1 MANFSAST
9 FEAVTCPACGLLCDD
24 VRIER
29 DTTSLLKVSDK
40 GCAKCV
46 TFFERAI
53 QTSSPSVAGKTVSL
67 TEAVSKA
74 AEILRGT
81 NQPLF
86 AGLGTEVHGMRSVL
100 SLADKVGATLDHM
113 NAYSNF
119 RNTLVVQNSG
129 WQVTTLTEVRNRVD
143 LLLVIGTDIVS
154 HNPRFFE
161 RNVWNKESMFDQD
174 TSAREVVY
182 LGGQNTDTSAGISPK
197 GIKPTVL
204 PCDLERLPEVV
215 AALRAII
222 SGKSLIASEIAGIKT
237 SDLESLSERLK
248 AAKYSVVT
256 WVSSDLNIA
265 HAELTIQNITELVIK
280 LNAKTRSSGLPL
292 GGSEGDY
299 SVNQTST
306 WTSGYAV
313 RSRFARKHP
322 EYDPH
327 HFSAEQ
333 LLANGEA
340 DALLWV
346 SEFNPDKT
354 PPKVNIPK
362 IVIGHANMQANDADV
377 FIPVSTAGIDHAGTI
392 FRIDS
397 SVSLPLAKLRES
409 TLPSLAEVIAA
420 IEAAV

>member
-1 MANFSAST
+1 M
-9 FEAVTCPACGLLCDD
+9 
-24 VRIER
+24 
-29 DTTSLLKVSDK
+29 
-40 GCAKCV
+40 
-46 TFFERAI
+46 
-53 QTSSPSVAGKTVSL
+53 
-67 TEAVSKA
+67 
-74 AEILRGT
+74 RGI
-81 NQPLF
+81 
-86 AGLGTEVHGMRSVL
+86 L

-113 NAYSNF
+113 NAFSSF
-119 RNTLVVQNSG
+119 RNTLVLQNSG

-174 TSAREVVY
+174 TSSREVVY
-182 LGGQNTDTSAGISPK
+182 LGGQNIDTSAGISPK
-197 GIKPTVL
+197 GVKPTVL

-222 SGKSLIASEIAGIKT
+222 AGKTLVAKEIAGIKT
-237 SDLESLSERLK
+237 SDLENLSDRLK

-256 WVSSDLNIA
+256 WVSSDLNLP
-265 HAELTIQNITELVIK
+265 HAELTVQNITELVIK

-306 WTSGYAV
+306 WTSGYPV

-333 LLANGEA
+333 LLKNDEA

-354 PPKVNIPK
+354 PPNVNIPK
-362 IVIGHANMQANDADV
+362 IVIGHTNMLAKNADV
-377 FIPVSTAGIDHAGTI
+377 FIPVSTAGIDHKGTM

-397 SVSLPLAKLRES
+397 SVSLPLGKLRES
-409 TLPSLAEVIAA
+409 SLPSLVEVITA
-420 IEAAV
+420 IEAAL

>member
-119 RNTLVVQNSG
+119 RNTLVIQNSG

-143 LLLVIGTDIVS
+143 LLLVVGTDIVS

-340 DALLWV
+340 DALLWM

-362 IVIGHANMQANDADV
+362 IVIGHGNMQDTDADV
-377 FIPVSTAGIDHAGTI
+377 FIPVSTAGVDHAGTI

-420 IEAAV
+420 IEAAL

>member
-24 VRIER
+24 VRIAR
-29 DTTSLLKVSDK
+29 DSTGLLNVSEK
-40 GCAKCV
+40 SCAKSV
-46 TFFERAI
+46 KFFERAV
-53 QTSSPSVAGKTVSL
+53 QTTSASIAGKAVSL
-67 TEAVSKA
+67 TEAVNKS
-74 AEILRGT
+74 AEILRT
-81 NQPLF
+81 SNQPLF
-86 AGLGTEVHGMRSVL
+86 AGLGTEVQGMRGIL

-113 NAYSNF
+113 NAFSSF
-119 RNTLVVQNSG
+119 RNTLVLQNSG

-174 TSAREVVY
+174 TSSREVVY
-182 LGGQNTDTSAGISPK
+182 LGGQNIHTSAGISPK
-197 GIKPTVL
+197 GVKPTVL

-222 SGKSLIASEIAGIKT
+222 AGKTLVTKEIAGIKT
-237 SDLESLSERLK
+237 SDLENLSDRLK

-256 WVSSDLNIA
+256 WVSSDLNLP
-265 HAELTIQNITELVIK
+265 HAELTVQNITELVIK

-306 WTSGYAV
+306 WTSGYPV

-333 LLANGEA
+333 LLKNDEA

-354 PPKVNIPK
+354 PPNVNIPK
-362 IVIGHANMQANDADV
+362 IVIGHTNMLANDADV
-377 FIPVSTAGIDHAGTI
+377 FIPVSTAGIDHKGTM

-397 SVSLPLAKLRES
+397 SVSLPLGKLRES
-409 TLPSLAEVIAA
+409 SLPSLVEVITA
-420 IEAAV
+420 IEAAL

>member
-24 VRIER
+24 VRIAR
-29 DTTSLLKVSDK
+29 GSTGLLTVIEK
-40 GCAKCV
+40 GCAKSV
-46 TFFERAI
+46 KFFERAV
-53 QTSSPSVAGKTVSL
+53 QTTSPSIAGKAVSL
-67 TEAVSKA
+67 TEALNKS
-74 AEILRGT
+74 AEILRT
-81 NQPLF
+81 SNQPLF
-86 AGLGTEVHGMRSVL
+86 AGLGTEVQGMRGIL

-113 NAYSNF
+113 NAFSSF
-119 RNTLVVQNSG
+119 RNTLVLQNSG

-174 TSAREVVY
+174 TSSREVVY
-182 LGGQNTDTSAGISPK
+182 LGGQNIDTSAGISPK
-197 GIKPTVL
+197 GVKPTVL

-222 SGKSLIASEIAGIKT
+222 AGKTLVAKEIAGIKT
-237 SDLESLSERLK
+237 SDLENLSDRLK

-256 WVSSDLNIA
+256 WVSSDLNLP
-265 HAELTIQNITELVIK
+265 HAELTVQNITELVIK

-306 WTSGYAV
+306 WTSGYPV

-333 LLANGEA
+333 LLKNDEA

-354 PPKVNIPK
+354 PPNVNIPK
-362 IVIGHANMQANDADV
+362 IVIGHTNMLANNADV
-377 FIPVSTAGIDHAGTI
+377 FIPVSTAGIDHKGTM

-397 SVSLPLAKLRES
+397 SVSLPLGKLRES
-409 TLPSLAEVIAA
+409 SLPSLVEVITA
-420 IEAAV
+420 IEAAL

>member
-1 MANFSAST
+1 MANFSASN

-182 LGGQNTDTSAGISPK
+182 LGGQNTDTSAGI
-197 GIKPTVL
+197 
-204 PCDLERLPEVV
+204 
-215 AALRAII
+215 
-222 SGKSLIASEIAGIKT
+222 
-237 SDLESLSERLK
+237 
-248 AAKYSVVT
+248 
-256 WVSSDLNIA
+256 
-265 HAELTIQNITELVIK
+265 
-280 LNAKTRSSGLPL
+280 
-292 GGSEGDY
+292 
-299 SVNQTST
+299 
-306 WTSGYAV
+306 
-313 RSRFARKHP
+313 
-322 EYDPH
+322 
-327 HFSAEQ
+327 
-333 LLANGEA
+333 
-340 DALLWV
+340 
-346 SEFNPDKT
+346 
-354 PPKVNIPK
+354 
-362 IVIGHANMQANDADV
+362 
-377 FIPVSTAGIDHAGTI
+377 
-392 FRIDS
+392 
-397 SVSLPLAKLRES
+397 
-409 TLPSLAEVIAA
+409 
-420 IEAAV
+420 